1 MVPPTAVL
9 STNWQID
16 VQWYKRQD
24 DAPRLRVIK
33 VVLIAV
39 SGQTFAGLLRRGV
52 DDLPA
57 TELVPEVRSFHVR
70 LVPHVEVP
78 ETNHATNI
86 KLDSRKGRVL

>member
-1 MVPPTAVL
+1 M
-9 STNWQID
+9 
-16 VQWYKRQD
+16 
-24 DAPRLRVIK
+24 IK

-57 TELVPEVRSFHVR
+57 AELVPEVRSLHVR

-86 KLDSRKGRVL
+86 KMNSREVRVL